1 MEIKALQLHKKA
13 SVEYKNIQDK
23 YSFSIENKCIALS
36 DGTTQSF
43 KSELWASILVNN
55 FVKKPLFDIELL
67 LEEFK
72 NLGAEFNNTKIE
84 FSSNFAIAS
93 IEKNKKSK
101 GGTATFIGIHLIND
115 SLLRIINCGDTCLF
129 LLRNNEIIT
138 FPFGDIEELDK
149 NSFFINSTQLQNNEV
164 GKEFFKTNEIIIK
177 KDDVIILATDAIS
190 RLFLRKNE
198 NISAILNCNNF
209 EDLKTFCETN
219 WNNNELEED
228 DISVII
234 INPFESDKT
243 IEIIP
248 PKEFSFPP
256 IIEKEFTSFYDY
268 QNFNNSLDIQEM
280 EQLNRMIQ
288 NLFKETNYLKNKLK
302 LTQALLISAIAL
314 LIINTLLLFYFVFNE
329 KSSES
334 KVDSNNEI
342 STYHEESNV
351 TEKQNDKIINYDEDE
366 NINTNNNVKKT
377 ESNNQTRVTPKKDV
391 NKQKN
396 KVDTK
401 NTKED
406 QENLVSSQQ
415 SEESKTNS
423 TSKVEVKKDT
433 VKK

>member
-23 YSFSIENKCIALS
+23 YNFSIDNKCVALS

-43 KSELWASILVNN
+43 KSELWASMLVDN
-55 FVKKPLFDIELL
+55 FVKKPLFNTQLL
-67 LEEFK
+67 LDDFK
-72 NLGAEFNNTKIE
+72 NLGTEFNNTKIE

-93 IEKNKKSK
+93 IEKNKKNK
-101 GGTATFIGIHLIND
+101 GGTATFIGIQFIND
-115 SLLRIINCGDTCLF
+115 SLLRVINCGDTCLF

-138 FPFGDIEELDK
+138 YPFSNIEELDK

-164 GKEFFKTNEIIIK
+164 ETEYFNQNEITIIK
-177 KDDVIILATDAIS
+177 DDIIILATDAIS

-198 NISAILNCNNF
+198 CISSILNCNNF

-219 WNNNELEED
+219 WRSNELEED
-228 DISVII
+228 DISIIVIH
-234 INPFESDKT
+234 PFKSDKT
-243 IEIIP
+243 IKIIP

-256 IIEKEFTSFYDY
+256 IIEKEFTSFYDN

-314 LIINTLLLFYFVFNE
+314 LIINTFLLFYFVINN

-351 TEKQNDKIINYDEDE
+351 IEEQNDKVINYDEDD
-366 NINTNNNVKKT
+366 NINSNNNVKTT
-377 ESNNQTRVTPKKDV
+377 EGNNEPKITLEKDV

-401 NTKED
+401 NTKNE

-415 SEESKTNS
+415 SEESKTNT